1 MIVTDPYLFKDRFE
15 YDPDLGFRARAYF
28 RTEPGFVGE
37 GDDGTITNQFGFN
50 DRDYPLMKSPG
61 VFRIVVVG
69 DSFGW
74 AGGLKANYTAL
85 LEEKFAAR
93 DGSHKV
99 EVVNTGY
106 PGTHTGEQL
115 AMLKKFGLQYNPDLV
130 VLGFFAGNDFLDANP
145 NRKRVVVNGCLY
157 DINTRHEMR
166 SFGYP
171 IIPHSRLWVFLN
183 QRYENHRLITQ
194 SRKEA
199 AEWAATTG
207 RPTPTKNLPRE
218 VFFQVE
224 KSGLAFFKRET
235 STQIFRANIEHIFQS
250 LTEMDN
256 LLRARGIKFVVAI
269 YPDVIQVSPNRFDE
283 VVKTFGL
290 NREDYDLNLPQQLL
304 TNFLATKQIPYIDLT
319 EQFKVEEQK
328 RELYLLNDPHWN
340 KAGNELAADILF
352 QYLDSSE
359 GKKRMAR

>member
-1 MIVTDPYLFKDRFE
+1 MAFKRSGVRSPSAPPIHLNASLAAYGNLKLLRPTRIIKLALKVGVILLVSWFCVEVLMIVTDPYLFKDRFE

-115 AMLKKFGLQYNPDLV
+115 AMLKK
-130 VLGFFAGNDFLDANP
+130 
-145 NRKRVVVNGCLY
+145 
-157 DINTRHEMR
+157 
-166 SFGYP
+166 
-171 IIPHSRLWVFLN
+171 
-183 QRYENHRLITQ
+183 
-194 SRKEA
+194 
-199 AEWAATTG
+199 
-207 RPTPTKNLPRE
+207 
-218 VFFQVE
+218 
-224 KSGLAFFKRET
+224 
-235 STQIFRANIEHIFQS
+235 
-250 LTEMDN
+250 
-256 LLRARGIKFVVAI
+256 
-269 YPDVIQVSPNRFDE
+269 
-283 VVKTFGL
+283 
-290 NREDYDLNLPQQLL
+290 
-304 TNFLATKQIPYIDLT
+304 
-319 EQFKVEEQK
+319 
-328 RELYLLNDPHWN
+328 
-340 KAGNELAADILF
+340 
-352 QYLDSSE
+352 
-359 GKKRMAR
+359 